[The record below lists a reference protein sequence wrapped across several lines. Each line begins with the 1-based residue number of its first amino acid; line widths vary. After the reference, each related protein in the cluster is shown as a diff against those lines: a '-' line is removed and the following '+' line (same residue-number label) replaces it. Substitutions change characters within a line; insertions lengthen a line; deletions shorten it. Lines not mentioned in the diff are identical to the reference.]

1 MNFFFHSRKEHW
13 YYGSFVIGFTFLPF
27 VFSMVAYLLSD
38 KKTPEGHRKGNVIE
52 SCFAKWNFLWQIPF
66 VQLARHFILWMEFK
80 STVLK
85 EYRIKKI
92 SAIDDVEFSSQLKM
106 KQQWYV
112 EVVQEELKKTDM
124 SNEAINFWVDKWK
137 SRHGENCF
145 EGSAYNEIKNLRQES
160 IDLEEQNC
168 LMMYSKIHGFR
179 MYQIFGQSI
188 PILILKLS
196 ATIHQDT
203 TQEPFQSDIKN
214 LLFNE
219 SLANSTIAI
228 DSLAKLTNISL
239 TSPFLVTGCFNIIL
253 LLAQLFMFMPTFD
266 KTDLTK
272 RELRPVLALWTTY
285 FFTLPLLVL
294 NCAPRILNL
303 SILFGVWRGLAC
315 GLTFLGALAIYTFSF
330 FLLILVNYKEEW
342 KKNKYPLIQSFFT
355 SIFAPCIV
363 MYPESSLLFNANL
376 ISTIPHLVLTSALL
390 VVSINFPNQL
400 FPKISVGAFDFL
412 FPAFLI
418 VPIFAW
424 LLQSFSRRE
433 TQEILTNAISFKI
446 IKFFAFTIILCA
458 LDEITDILSVMDYFR

>member
-1 MNFFFHSRKEHW
+1 M
-13 YYGSFVIGFTFLPF
+13 
-27 VFSMVAYLLSD
+27 
-38 KKTPEGHRKGNVIE
+38 
-52 SCFAKWNFLWQIPF
+52 
-66 VQLARHFILWMEFK
+66 
-80 STVLK
+80 
-85 EYRIKKI
+85 
-92 SAIDDVEFSSQLKM
+92 SS
-106 KQQWYV
+106 
-112 EVVQEELKKTDM
+112 
-124 SNEAINFWVDKWK
+124 EAISFWVDKWK

-145 EGSAYNEIKNLRQES
+145 EGSAYNEMKNLRQEA
-160 IDLEEQNC
+160 IDLEEQNR

-179 MYQIFGQSI
+179 MYQMFGQSI

-228 DSLAKLTNISL
+228 DSLAKLSTISL
-239 TSPFLVTGCFNIIL
+239 TSPFLVTSCFNRL
-253 LLAQLFMFMPTFD
+253 YLLAELIQFMPTFD

-272 RELRPVLALWTTY
+272 KELRPTLGLGTY
-285 FFTLPLLVL
+285 IFTIPLLLL

-315 GLTFLGALAIYTFSF
+315 GLTFLGALTIYTFSF
-330 FLLILVNYKEEW
+330 FLLILINYKEEW
-342 KKNKYPLIQSFFT
+342 KKNKTPLIQSFLT

-363 MYPESSLLFNANL
+363 MYPESSLLFYANL

-433 TQEILTNAISFKI
+433 TQRILKKAISFKI
-446 IKFFAFTIILCA
+446 MKFFAFTIILCA
-458 LDEITDILSVMDYFR
+458 LDEITDILSVLDYFR